1 MNHWYHEAR
10 LAIESIERNMGFFSL
25 FGQEAV
31 RFSVYLDPRRTF
43 QQGIGIGL
51 GLTLVWLITLPLI
64 RGLFPLLGGPLD
76 SLGIECISTAGY
88 HVLARKK

>member
-10 LAIESIERNMGFFSL
+10 LAIESIEPNMGFFSL

-31 RFSVYLDPRRTF
+31 RFSAYLDPRRTYK
-43 QQGIGIGL
+43 QSIGARL
-51 GLTLVWLITLPLI
+51 GLTLVWLLSLPLA

-76 SLGIECISTAGY
+76 RLQLEHLSTAGY
-88 HVLARKK
+88 HVVAVKK